1 MKAFEPEAKCP
12 KCGFDRIGVAYHDG
26 RNARGEQHVAF
37 VGKDRIS
44 VRGCPGCHPDA
55 QAGEHLCRF
64 CRQCGYLWTEAVLD
78 RAESEGDIIFELCRN
93 ADTSDDLT
101 RI

>member
-26 RNARGEQHVAF
+26 RN
-37 VGKDRIS
+37 IS

-55 QAGEHLCRF
+55 QEHLCRF